1 MKHNGM
7 ANRANRG
14 IRDDV
19 SYEVVFW
26 ESMTA
31 SYVMICSSC
40 LRGTATHGAQWQFFR
55 VKDHKGNYRDI
66 PGNWNQYAGYFPLWR
81 LSYSIIPLYPHEVR
95 AERAWI
101 ISEKSLANC
110 ELWR

>member
-19 SYEVVFW
+19 SCEVVFG

-40 LRGTATHGAQWQFFR
+40 LRGIATHGAHAVSPSERPQGQLPR
-55 VKDHKGNYRDI
+55 YSRQLESVRRILSSVAAVVRHD
-66 PGNWNQYAGYFPLWR
+66 PLH
-81 LSYSIIPLYPHEVR
+81 PHEVR
-95 AERAWI
+95 AEQAWL

>member
-19 SYEVVFW
+19 SYEVVFG

-31 SYVMICSSC
+31 SYVMIYSSC
-40 LRGTATHGAQWQFFR
+40 LCGTATHGNSF
-55 VKDHKGNYRDI
+55 KDI

-81 LSYSIIPLYPHEVR
+81 PSYSMIPYIRMKFEQNGLGLSVR
-95 AERAWI
+95 SRWQTVSCGGEN
-101 ISEKSLANC
+101 K
-110 ELWR
+110 